1 MAIRPELRDELLRLP
16 IEERQSLADELY
28 DSITDEVV
36 DPAWEKVW
44 SEEIARRVQDIVD
57 GEVELVDAEDVHAQL
72 RAELAA
78 RR

>member
-28 DSITDEVV
+28 DSITDDVV
-36 DPAWEKVW
+36 DPAWEKAW

-57 GEVELVDAEDVHAQL
+57 GAVELVDAEDVHAQL